1 MKFKRTKMNAI
12 ASGVALGLAAMSV
25 QGADQ
30 PILTTGGSESSA
42 VFSGGATINGGAS
55 FLFAVPADSAVDFL
69 VTIKPAAADVG
80 KTGNLV
86 VILNVPGLG
95 FFIQN
100 SSGSFVPWTQAD
112 PIVAASTVW
121 I

>member
-42 VFSGGATINGGAS
+42 VFSGGATIGKS
-55 FLFAVPADSAVDFL
+55 FR
-69 VTIKPAAADVG
+69 
-80 KTGNLV
+80 
-86 VILNVPGLG
+86 
-95 FFIQN
+95 
-100 SSGSFVPWTQAD
+100 
-112 PIVAASTVW
+112 
-121 I
+121 